1 MSGQH
6 EAKKWVL
13 RQWDQKKRKHGLIS
27 TRRRRKTVKTE
38 EGGKD
43 GEQERLPVRTAGTS
57 VSHKSTP
64 IVIVGVK
71 VFFSLHICV
80 FEFISL
86 CTYPLLFVFRC
97 LEGKTDHESQN
108 HAHCHC
114 GSQKCFVYIFGAF
127 VFDLS
132 DFLPQKLRSRNLID
146 KHQVWSIP
154 VVQKAL
160 KWTKMA

>member
-1 MSGQH
+1 M
-6 EAKKWVL
+6 
-13 RQWDQKKRKHGLIS
+13 
-27 TRRRRKTVKTE
+27 KTE

-64 IVIVGVK
+64 IVIVGAK
-71 VFFSLHICV
+71 VFFLLHICV

-108 HAHCHC
+108 HAHFHC

-127 VFDLS
+127 VFDFSLKNCGH
-132 DFLPQKLRSRNLID
+132 DFLFFFHLQ
-146 KHQVWSIP
+146 
-154 VVQKAL
+154 
-160 KWTKMA
+160 

>member
-13 RQWDQKKRKHGLIS
+13 RQWDQKKRKLGLIS

-64 IVIVGVK
+64 IVIVGAK
-71 VFFSLHICV
+71 VFFS
-80 FEFISL
+80 SYL
-86 CTYPLLFVFRC
+86 C
-97 LEGKTDHESQN
+97 
-108 HAHCHC
+108 
-114 GSQKCFVYIFGAF
+114 I
-127 VFDLS
+127 
-132 DFLPQKLRSRNLID
+132 
-146 KHQVWSIP
+146 
-154 VVQKAL
+154 
-160 KWTKMA
+160 